1 MKITEETYKA
11 NDEID
16 ISEFFGI
23 LYSGKWVIITLVIL
37 FSVASVFY
45 AINKP
50 NVYKSEALLSPASG
64 QKNGGLSALAGQFG
78 GLASLAGLNLNSGE
92 SDKVQLALEVLASR
106 QFISQFIQKRNILPE
121 LMAAES
127 WDLENNNLRYDSS
140 LFDTNNKEWVREVS
154 PPFKPEPSQ
163 QEAYKKFKDILSISK
178 DSESGMVT
186 ISIEFLSPV
195 LAQQWVTWLVQDIN
209 HVMKSMDVQE
219 ATKSTEFL
227 SKQLQETKVADI
239 RTVLFTL
246 IEEQA
251 KTIMFANVRDEY
263 VFKTIDP
270 ALVPEEKSGPK
281 RALICIVGAFLGAMF
296 GTFFVVVRHFKSGII
311 KR

>member
-23 LYSGKWVIITLVIL
+23 LYSGKWIIIILVIL

-78 GLASLAGLNLNSGE
+78 GLASLAGVNLNSGE

-106 QFISQFIQKRNILPE
+106 QFISQFIQKRGILLE
-121 LMAAES
+121 LMAAKS
-127 WDLENNNLRYDSS
+127 WDIENNTLKYDSS
-140 LFDTNNKEWVREVS
+140 LYDIENNRWIREVL

-163 QEAYKKFKDILSISK
+163 QEAYKKFIDILSISK
-178 DSESGMVT
+178 DNESGMVT

-195 LAQQWVTWLVQDIN
+195 LAQQWVTWLIEDIN
-209 HVMKSMDVQE
+209 QVMKSMDVQE

-270 ALVPEEKSGPK
+270 AFIPEVKSAPK
-281 RALICIVGAFLGAMF
+281 RALICIIGAFLGAF
-296 GTFFVVVRHFKSGII
+296 LGTFIVLVRHFQ
-311 KR
+311 KRN